1 MIPRNAFVRHGC
13 ALAPPV
19 SRSSLRLMSTEVKT
33 NHGQDAHVPSWPTS
47 PTSTA
52 LPRTASPASSN
63 KRKQKLVQE
72 FIMSLG
78 SDSAREHQG
87 ASWTKSHVVGHA
99 GAVLTPAQQFAQ
111 FQRIQNKTRR
121 LGSHVKKRYIPTD
134 LISNPPGPEDVSLEL
149 LLASQ
154 AHMGHNTSLWNP
166 ANSRYI
172 YGVRQGIHI
181 ISLETIAAHLRRA
194 ARVVEEVAYRGG
206 VTLFVGTRKGQ
217 MEIVTRAAELAGACH
232 LFTKWTPGTITNRDV
247 ILKTQATKVVDHL
260 DGELDDFDMYKG
272 MARPLLPDL
281 VVCLNPL
288 ENYTLLYECGLKNI
302 PTIGVIDTNVDP
314 SWVTYTIPANDDS
327 LRTMAV
333 VAGVLGKA
341 GQKGKER
348 RLQDASSGRVP
359 WDMSPELQRHIHKEV
374 QAAVSKRK
382 EVMGR
387 MQSNIQGFT
396 EEEENLLRLRNSEV
410 DLKVTENDMV
420 NMMSEAALHNGGDAT
435 ATSEHVQPSLDGQQ
449 GSMGERLA
457 DIESQLQHVS
467 QQTTHI
473 ELAMADGNTNEA

>member
-1 MIPRNAFVRHGC
+1 M
-13 ALAPPV
+13 
-19 SRSSLRLMSTEVKT
+19 SRSALRLMSTEVKT
-33 NHGQDAHVPSWPTS
+33 NHRQDVSMPSWPT
-47 PTSTA
+47 P
-52 LPRTASPASSN
+52 PASTGVPKIVSAASSK

-78 SDSAREHQG
+78 SDSAQEHQG
-87 ASWTKSHVVGHA
+87 ASWTKPHAIGNA

-111 FQRIQNKTRR
+111 FQRIQKKTRS
-121 LGSHVKKRYIPTD
+121 LGSEVKKRYVPSE

-172 YGVRQGIHI
+172 YGIRQGIHI
-181 ISLETIAAHLRRA
+181 ISLEIIAAHLRRA

-217 MEIVTRAAELAGACH
+217 MEIVTKAAQLAGACH
-232 LFTKWTPGTITNRDV
+232 LFTKWTPGAITNRDV
-247 ILKTQATKVVDHL
+247 ILKTQATKVVNHL
-260 DGELDDFDMYKG
+260 DSELDGFDMYKG

-327 LRTMAV
+327 LRAMAV
-333 VAGVLGKA
+333 VAGVLGRA

-348 RLQDASSGRVP
+348 RLRDASRGSVP
-359 WDMSPELQRHIHKEV
+359 WDTSPELTRHMNKEV

-387 MQSNIQGFT
+387 TQSNVQGFT
-396 EEEENLLRLRNSEV
+396 EEEQKLLRLRNSEV
-410 DLKVTENDMV
+410 DLKVTEDDMV
-420 NMMSEAALHNGGDAT
+420 NMMGQAALHDASDVTET
-435 ATSEHVQPSLDGQQ
+435 AEHVPSDLEWEQ
-449 GSMGERLA
+449 GSVGQRLA
-457 DIESQLQHVS
+457 DIESQLGQIS

-473 ELAMADGNTNEA
+473 ELAMAEKNTNEA